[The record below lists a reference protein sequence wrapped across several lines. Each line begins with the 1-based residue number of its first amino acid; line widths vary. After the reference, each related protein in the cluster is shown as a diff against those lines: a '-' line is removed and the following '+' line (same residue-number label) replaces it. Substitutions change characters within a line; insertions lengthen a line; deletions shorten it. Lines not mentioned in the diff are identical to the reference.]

1 MKDKWLKDIHDR
13 MADFNIDEP
22 DRLWEDI
29 EASGILDRISRR
41 NRHRH
46 AIIAWTKRI
55 CAAAAV
61 VAIAILTGTQ
71 FYNGTPDL
79 AIPKSIASPQ
89 LITIRLKK
97 KIRKTITAT
106 RQ

>member
-71 FYNGTPDL
+71 FYNGTPSVDTRTHCGICQV
-79 AIPKSIASPQ
+79 AVCFSAFFMYYFRG
-89 LITIRLKK
+89 IRP
-97 KIRKTITAT
+97 
-106 RQ
+106 